1 MSSPKKLSAIARLSE
16 ITTTPHPRAPSG
28 PLSAS
33 DGIVRYTAEIPKA
46 LHRSLKLFALDN
58 DTSTYAVTKALLT
71 LLAEDDEVGERVR
84 EVFRRE

>member
-16 ITTTPHPRAPSG
+16 ITTTPHPRAPGG
-28 PLSAS
+28 PPAS

-71 LLAEDDEVGERVR
+71 LLAEDDAVGEKVR
-84 EVFRRE
+84 EVLRRE

>member
-16 ITTTPHPRAPSG
+16 ITTTPHPMTPSG
-28 PLSAS
+28 PPAS

-71 LLAEDDEVGERVR
+71 LLAEDDEVGEKVR
-84 EVFRRE
+84 EALLRE